1 MLALINKKN
10 SSLWMYSCIQAV
22 AYAFYTGFLYKII
35 ELSVPQHDEE
45 SKNDYK
51 KRLGFH
57 TGLVLITVGLSQVIG
72 GFLYSKFSDSFNKTR
87 LGLMATLT
95 V

>member
-1 MLALINKKN
+1 MVKLINRKN
-10 SSLWMYSCIQAV
+10 SWLWLYSSIQAV

-35 ELSVPQHDEE
+35 ELSVP
-45 SKNDYK
+45 KNEHEDDTAYK

-57 TGLVLITVGLSQVIG
+57 TGLILICVGLSQVVG
-72 GFLYSKFSDSFNKTR
+72 GFIYSRFSDNYNKTR
-87 LGLMATLT
+87 LGLLATLT